1 MRATAP
7 LHRPVR
13 STPPPASVDDGRQL
27 RRAPRVSYRRALL
40 VGLGLSLALHLLIV
54 LIARRTWLVPVPIE
68 LPEAPVVAVGGER
81 TTMRVERIVI
91 VPEARAEAE
100 ATERVEPEERPEP
113 EAEPAPVTIPGAVD
127 AAPAP
132 GASALDRL
140 RPRMADPRLWTRP
153 ELPPPE
159 EPSDIEVV
167 RARIARR
174 IQEWNDSVA
183 AEAGRAA
190 DAMDWTVKDGEGK
203 RWGISPGKIHLGDLT
218 IPVPVNIGGGPS
230 PQREKAEE
238 RASRDKEVAAQA
250 ERAAADENREER
262 VRAIRERKDQ
272 ERREQKP
279 GGSTAGSGN
288 GSGSA
293 GATGGGSGS
302 SGGSGTGPGSG
313 AGSGNGGSGGN
324 RPGGD

>member
-7 LHRPVR
+7 LPPPVR
-13 STPPPASVDDGRQL
+13 STPPSAAVDDARRL
-27 RRAPRVSYRRALL
+27 RRAPRVSYRRALA
-40 VGLGLSLALHLLIV
+40 VGLGVSLALHLLIF
-54 LIARRTWLVPVPIE
+54 LIARRTWLVPVPVE
-68 LPEAPVVAVGGER
+68 RPQAPVLAVGGER
-81 TTMRVERIVI
+81 AAMRVERVVV
-91 VPEARAEAE
+91 VPDAPAEADVV
-100 ATERVEPEERPEP
+100 ERVEPEERPEP
-113 EAEPAPVTIPGAVD
+113 EAVPAPVTIPGAVD

-132 GASALDRL
+132 GASTLDRL

-183 AEAGRAA
+183 ADAGRAA
-190 DAMDWTVKDGEGK
+190 DALDWTVKDGEGK

-218 IPVPVNIGGGPS
+218 IPVPVTIGGGPS

-238 RASRDKEVAAQA
+238 RASRDREVAAQA

-262 VRAIRERKDQ
+262 VRAIRDRKDQ
-272 ERREQKP
+272 ERREQK

-288 GSGSA
+288 GSGSTGSA
-293 GATGGGSGS
+293 GSGSGS
-302 SGGSGTGPGSG
+302 SGGSGAGSG
-313 AGSGNGGSGGN
+313 SGTGSGNGSSGGN
-324 RPGGD
+324 RPGGN